1 MRTNLNM
8 ASLLGMSISM
18 IVITVGSIYL
28 QVTNPDMTNMRL
40 FLTYWKFYVSVFA
53 AIITLFITFKI
64 TE

>member
-1 MRTNLNM
+1 
-8 ASLLGMSISM
+8 M